1 MDVDNAERGA
11 GGKEA
16 NPQDHNRD
24 WSDEPHHPEVRA
36 AQAAIRAMAD
46 AGRFDVFIDLHNPA
60 ANDPTF
66 FFMGVKDA
74 LPERGRRNHES
85 FFAAAKAE
93 MTGPLSFGGLVR
105 ESGPNYDPKNWQKI
119 SKNWVV
125 RNAREHAVALTLE
138 TAWNRPASTPENYLR
153 VGRELGLAIE
163 RTLQPGFR
171 D

>member
-1 MDVDNAERGA
+1 
-11 GGKEA
+11 
-16 NPQDHNRD
+16 
-24 WSDEPHHPEVRA
+24 
-36 AQAAIRAMAD
+36 
-46 AGRFDVFIDLHNPA
+46 
-60 ANDPTF
+60 
-66 FFMGVKDA
+66 VKDS
-74 LPERGRRNHES
+74 LPERGRRNHEA

-119 SKNWVV
+119 SKNWVL
-125 RNAREHAVALTLE
+125 RNAREHVVALTLE

-153 VGRELGLAIE
+153 VGRELGLSIE